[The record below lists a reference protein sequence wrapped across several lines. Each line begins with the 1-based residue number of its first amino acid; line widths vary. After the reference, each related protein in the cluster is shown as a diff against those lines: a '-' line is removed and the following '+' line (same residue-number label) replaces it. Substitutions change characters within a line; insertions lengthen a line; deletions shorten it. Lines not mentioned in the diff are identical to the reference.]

1 MASKP
6 LTTEAIALTEKKMD
20 MSLDDIIKMSKNPAA
35 TKPKQQ
41 RRPPN
46 KSQKSF
52 NNAVQDKALKV
63 RQHMGSRSSV
73 RQGVLAQRRSNFQN
87 NHFPLANEAARKA
100 VVAPVRNRAFNGS
113 MVTNKMKRASC
124 LDVVVEAEVCSKI
137 RSICGWFVGHVVS
150 KMNFLGGSL
159 LLFGL
164 IGELSPLIFPKS
176 AASWRSFSVLWD
188 MKAFPF
194 HCEAWTSELC
204 SAIGNFCGTKE
215 LMVGAMPVQR
225 KVANGGFVAKILMI
239 ASSVQSLQQD
249 NGEPKPLRPQTLDSL
264 FANMKEQRMRVFQRQ
279 SNGGVQ
285 RQSNGGVQRQN
296 NGGIQ
301 RQNHGGVQRNG
312 GGRPRLPWA
321 RGRFGN

>member
-1 MASKP
+1 MAAKP

-113 MVTNKMKRASC
+113 MVTNKMKRASWP
-124 LDVVVEAEVCSKI
+124 L
-137 RSICGWFVGHVVS
+137 H
-150 KMNFLGGSL
+150 GGLSL
-159 LLFGL
+159 L
-164 IGELSPLIFPKS
+164 
-176 AASWRSFSVLWD
+176 VWD

-194 HCEAWTSELC
+194 HCEAWTSEPC

-225 KVANGGFVAKILMI
+225 KVANGGFVAK
-239 ASSVQSLQQD
+239 SPQQD
-249 NGEPKPLRPQTLDSL
+249 NGGPKQLRPQTLDSL
-264 FANMKEQRMRVFQRQ
+264 FANMKEQRMKGL
-279 SNGGVQ
+279 ST
-285 RQSNGGVQRQN
+285 
-296 NGGIQ
+296 
-301 RQNHGGVQRNG
+301 
-312 GGRPRLPWA
+312 PE
-321 RGRFGN
+321 

>member
-1 MASKP
+1 MAAKP

-113 MVTNKMKRASC
+113 MVTNKMKRA
-124 LDVVVEAEVCSKI
+124 
-137 RSICGWFVGHVVS
+137 R
-150 KMNFLGGSL
+150 
-159 LLFGL
+159 
-164 IGELSPLIFPKS
+164 
-176 AASWRSFSVLWD
+176 
-188 MKAFPF
+188 
-194 HCEAWTSELC
+194 
-204 SAIGNFCGTKE
+204 
-215 LMVGAMPVQR
+215 VGAMPVQR
-225 KVANGGFVAKILMI
+225 KVANGGFVAK
-239 ASSVQSLQQD
+239 SLQQD
-249 NGEPKPLRPQTLDSL
+249 NGGPKQLRPQTLDSL